1 MSQDVQLQQPGQE
14 GPDPGAQYSTPP
26 VPDQIPQ
33 VGFKLEPP
41 PSKAVKKP
49 RSNGQPVKW
58 LMYTMQAELIDQTH
72 TEVKGDLFCLSV
84 LFPKE
89 NIQHQYM
96 LQVLK
101 ATSNPDTM

>member
-49 RSNGQPVKW
+49 RSNGQPVK
-58 LMYTMQAELIDQTH
+58 
-72 TEVKGDLFCLSV
+72 
-84 LFPKE
+84 
-89 NIQHQYM
+89 
-96 LQVLK
+96 
-101 ATSNPDTM
+101 